1 MPFTKVWGN
10 TAAVLSTA
18 VNWLPVNVRNS
29 AYAWTA
35 SGSGTNEYY
44 LRTAGG
50 ANPGFAAAPDSV
62 YANGSAVTS
71 GTPGSLAAARWG
83 YGDNDTLGYSTI
95 YIRLSDGADPD
106 SKTNGWVTFYQTP
119 RAAEHIRFP
128 NSSFDASSGL
138 DYSAIASG
146 DVIFDGYAG
155 NIGTATNYAYFD
167 PDKFEFLALGGQ
179 AFIDIGAA
187 AIPVQITGTGQAASG
202 ERGLY
207 LRGSAITVA
216 NIAGGSVGIAAL
228 DGETSTITTARVLGD
243 STQVLIGSGCGL
255 TTLHVYG
262 GEVRVRA
269 SSITTIIQYG
279 GTIYLEGAASA
290 TTYTQYG
297 GIAYWNSTGTIGTHN
312 HYGGTWDETKN
323 GAARTL
329 TTQNLYLPGGTLLLN
344 KEAVTRTNLP
354 SMQQTLAMTTSEA

>member
-1 MPFTKVWGN
+1 
-10 TAAVLSTA
+10 
-18 VNWLPVNVRNS
+18 
-29 AYAWTA
+29 
-35 SGSGTNEYY
+35 
-44 LRTAGG
+44 
-50 ANPGFAAAPDSV
+50 
-62 YANGSAVTS
+62 
-71 GTPGSLAAARWG
+71 
-83 YGDNDTLGYSTI
+83 
-95 YIRLSDGADPD
+95 
-106 SKTNGWVTFYQTP
+106 
-119 RAAEHIRFP
+119 
-128 NSSFDASSGL
+128 
-138 DYSAIASG
+138 
-146 DVIFDGYAG
+146 
-155 NIGTATNYAYFD
+155 
-167 PDKFEFLALGGQ
+167 
-179 AFIDIGAA
+179 
-187 AIPVQITGTGQAASG
+187 
-202 ERGLY
+202 
-207 LRGSAITVA
+207 
-216 NIAGGSVGIAAL
+216 VGIAAL

-269 SSITTIIQYG
+269 SGITTIIQYG